1 MLTSNTKY
9 HQLAIALKEEI
20 FAGKFKT
27 GEKFYTE
34 KEIMEKFQV
43 SSVTVAKTLNLMT
56 QEGFFERKR
65 KLGTFLKE
73 KNPTNQIKDSSIVD
87 PLYILCYPNELYS
100 AEVNGPSWFVIEEQ
114 RRGIIN
120 SYPGAVKIVTL
131 QELIEQ
137 KKKHTNTNVILYTG
151 FLPKSLDYYQDI
163 FKTNT
168 ITISFP
174 PEPIFNSN
182 TVSVNYLIGVYEAI
196 TCLLQLGHKKI
207 AFVGRP
213 EHKDRHAA
221 YEIALHSFNMPYDP
235 NLVLKSSNYL
245 NENSGESIVDTLLS
259 KDEKIT
265 AIFAGS
271 DQLAIGIIKALQ
283 KRNINVPNDISVVG
297 FDDSPLNKTSPIALS
312 TVRVPYYEVGK
323 TAVEQLLLLD
333 NQSLQLAPKQLN
345 SSFIK
350 RDSIS
355 FCKNKGKN
363 TNEK

>member
-1 MLTSNTKY
+1 MLIPNTKY

-20 FAGKFKT
+20 LSGKFKT
-27 GEKFYTE
+27 GDKFYTE
-34 KEIMEKFQV
+34 KEIMEKFKV
-43 SSVTVAKTLNLMT
+43 SSVTVSRTLNLMT
-56 QEGFFERKR
+56 EEGFFERKR
-65 KLGTFLKE
+65 KLGTFIKE
-73 KNPTNQIKDSSIVD
+73 QNSYTNLEDQSTLE

-100 AEVNGPSWFVIEEQ
+100 NQVNGPSWFVVEEQ

-131 QELIEQ
+131 DELLEQ
-137 KKKHTNTNVILYTG
+137 KKKHNNTRVILYTT
-151 FLPKSLDYYQDI
+151 FLNEKLEYYQDI
-163 FKTNT
+163 FNQNT

-174 PEPIFNSN
+174 PEPVFNNN

-213 EHKDRHAA
+213 EHRDRHAA
-221 YEIALHSFNMPYDP
+221 YGIALHSFNIPYNP
-235 NLVLKSSNYL
+235 NLVLRSSDFL
-245 NENSGESIVDTLLS
+245 SEESGEAIVKLLLE

-271 DQLAIGIIKALQ
+271 DQLAIGIINALQ
-283 KRNINVPNDISVVG
+283 RRNINVPNDISVVG
-297 FDDSPLNKTSPIALS
+297 FDDSPLNKTSPVSLS
-312 TVRVPYYEVGK
+312 TVRVPYFEVGK
-323 TAVEQLLLLD
+323 AAVEQLLLQVKH
-333 NQSLQLAPKQLN
+333 NSSLAPRILT

-355 FCKNKGKN
+355 FCKK
-363 TNEK
+363 